1 MSSKEK
7 ADTVRMAQNNEENI
21 VLAVGDGANDVPMIQ
36 VLLEKVMFKRELCVV
51 ICSLRRQLMLGSGF
65 PEKWDCIARFRFL
78 KRLLVVHGAR
88 NFQHSA
94 KVCLNYSS

>member
-65 PEKWDCIARFRFL
+65 LEKWNRKL
-78 KRLLVVHGAR
+78 HLLVA
-88 NFQHSA
+88 
-94 KVCLNYSS
+94 LP

>member
-51 ICSLRRQLMLGSGF
+51 ICSLRRQLMLGPGF
-65 PEKWDCIARFRFL
+65 PEKWNRKL
-78 KRLLVVHGAR
+78 HLLMT
-88 NFQHSA
+88 
-94 KVCLNYSS
+94 LP